1 MARSTPD
8 RIVALEPDEIFV
20 FGSNAAGAHGGGAA
34 RLAYEKFGAVWGE
47 GEGLFGQSYALPTMG
62 GMDEIRTSAA
72 NLGACAAAHPEL
84 TFLLTKVACGIA
96 GYSEAEIAPLFA
108 DMPANVVKPAGW

>member
-1 MARSTPD
+1 MARTTPD
-8 RIVALEPDEIFV
+8 HIVSLAPNEVFV
-20 FGSNAAGAHGGGAA
+20 FGSDAAGAHGGGAA
-34 RLAYEKFGAVWGE
+34 LLAYEKFGAVWGE

-72 NLGACAAAHPEL
+72 NFKAYAAAHPEL

-96 GYSEAEIAPLFA
+96 GHTEAEIAPLFA
-108 DMPANVVKPAGW
+108 AVPGNVVKPAGW